1 MSKTK
6 RRSLKNGGVYC
17 ITNTANG
24 KVYVGSSIDLKRRWD
39 GHKRDL
45 RRQKHHNIKLQNAWN
60 YHGEEKFEFS
70 VLEYV
75 THIKFLVDAEQ
86 RWIDLF
92 QAVDKEKGY
101 NIVAIVDDFSSIW
114 SDPQF
119 RKEQSERLKRF
130 YATDKGLQQREL
142 MRQAGIARSTPEW
155 RLAQS
160 ETGRERFLRNGI
172 IRIVF
177 AESWRRMR
185 EDPEFR
191 KELAEKKKETWN
203 EPGKKEARAEMV
215 KALWEDPEYRESM
228 LESRRIAAEKL
239 KTEHPEALKKVNE
252 NRAAALRKPAVRE
265 AISKKIRLLWE
276 DPEYRERMSNNRRG
290 VGMGRKVYAP
300 PCPRCFS
307 VDTFTKGRYCDR
319 YRLRCNACKKSS
331 IYQLDALPDPNQPPI
346 AEDAP
351 PAPDPQ
357 QDDSSLV
364 DSVMNDPKLMKQL
377 GIS

>member
-1 MSKTK
+1 MSETK
-6 RRSLKNGGVYC
+6 ERSLKNGGVYC

-24 KVYVGSSIDLKRRWD
+24 KVYVGSSINLKRRWD

-45 RRQKHHNIKLQNAWN
+45 RRQKHHNIKIQNAWN
-60 YHGEEKFEFS
+60 YYGEEKFEFS

-92 QAVDKEKGY
+92 QAASQDRGY
-101 NIVAIVDDFSSIW
+101 NLVGIVDDLSSFW
-114 SDPQF
+114 NDPQL
-119 RKEQSERLKRF
+119 RRERSERQKQF
-130 YATDKGLQQREL
+130 FKTEKGKLLLER
-142 MRQAGIARSTPEW
+142 MRQGSKAYWTVERRLEQGEIAREQ
-155 RLAQS
+155 LH
-160 ETGRERFLRNGI
+160 GREAKAKSR
-172 IRIVF
+172 
-177 AESWRRMR
+177 ESISRLLKK
-185 EDPEFR
+185 PEFR
-191 KELAEKKKETWN
+191 KKLAEKKKETWN

-215 KALWEDPEYRESM
+215 KSFWEDTEYRARQVQSHQDF
-228 LESRRIAAEKL
+228 REKMQSNN
-239 KTEHPEALKKVNE
+239 PEAWEKAEEKRLE
-252 NRAAALRKPAVRE
+252 ALRQPAVRE